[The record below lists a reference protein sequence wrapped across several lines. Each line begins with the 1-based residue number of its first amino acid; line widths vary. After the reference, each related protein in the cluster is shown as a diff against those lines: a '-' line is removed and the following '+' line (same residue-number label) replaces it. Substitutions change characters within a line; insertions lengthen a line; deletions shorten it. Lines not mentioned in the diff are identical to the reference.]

1 MDGDSWGGVII
12 IQCILRLMVVM
23 VRVIKFI
30 KKDYI
35 KFSFSGLVS
44 QIFAGVAS
52 FPWGL
57 WLSEV
62 QAAPSSSRH

>member
-30 KKDYI
+30 KRI
-35 KFSFSGLVS
+35 T
-44 QIFAGVAS
+44 
-52 FPWGL
+52 
-57 WLSEV
+57 
-62 QAAPSSSRH
+62 